1 MRRPRTLALDKTR
14 LHGWAECQ
22 EAMGTACLQ
31 ERVVLSLVMCPTPV
45 QCRRLAA
52 WLIKAADW
60 LEAKDEGNE

>member
-1 MRRPRTLALDKTR
+1 MSRPRTLVLDKTR
-14 LHGWAECQ
+14 LHGWVECQ

-31 ERVVLSLVMCPTPV
+31 DRVAISLVMCLTGA

-60 LEAKDEGNE
+60 IEAKEVGGE